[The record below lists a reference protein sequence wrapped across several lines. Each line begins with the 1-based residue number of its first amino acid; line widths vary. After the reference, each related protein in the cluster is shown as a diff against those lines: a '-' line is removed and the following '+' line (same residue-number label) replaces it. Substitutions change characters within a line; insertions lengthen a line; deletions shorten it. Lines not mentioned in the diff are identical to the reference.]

1 MLNKL
6 SKMMLGN
13 RENQVG
19 GITPWQDVGFLQ
31 KLGMGLGGADV
42 VGDYQKEFRE
52 AQDSQLKKQKEQKQQ
67 SMLLKLAQGNNP
79 EAMMRANANTPEG
92 LTKLAEYLQEQNKP
106 KDRKTIKGNDGFNYF
121 QDTGERVLPDMEA
134 PKDKPMSAIGK
145 VNQDIRNGVI
155 TREQGQAQIAKLNAI
170 SGMSLEVGEDGT
182 VRFGQGS
189 AANNMEQ
196 ATKNK
201 VEGKLLDSLEMGSR
215 VQSIK
220 DSFNPAFLEFK
231 NRAGNKWSAMKDFM
245 GVDLN
250 EDETKQLKGF
260 TVFRR
265 RAVSNMSRLLNEI
278 SGAAVSPDEYKRISK
293 TMPNA
298 GTDMFDGD
306 SPIEFKA
313 KMDDV
318 LKDVQNA
325 NMRYN
330 YALANGLNPMET
342 KIEIDAMP
350 DVFEE
355 RAILVEGEVSREMRG
370 ASDADIEA
378 ETRKRL
384 KAEFGI

>member
-1 MLNKL
+1 MSFLDNLAAGLSGFGAGVNDPSYALKAMAEKRKEDKKL
-6 SKMMLGN
+6 
-13 RENQVG
+13 E
-19 GITPWQDVGFLQ
+19 
-31 KLGMGLGGADV
+31 
-42 VGDYQKEFRE
+42 
-52 AQDSQLKKQKEQKQQ
+52 QQ

-92 LTKLAEYLQEQNKP
+92 LTKLAEYLQEQNEP

-170 SGMSLEVGEDGT
+170 SGMSIEVGEDGT

-189 AANNMEQ
+189 AANNMGT

-220 DSFNPAFLEFK
+220 DSFNPEFLEFK
-231 NRAGNKWSAMKDFM
+231 NRAGNKWAAMKDFM

-330 YALANGLNPMET
+330 YALANGLKPMET
-342 KIEIDAMP
+342 NIEIDAMP

>member
-1 MLNKL
+1 
-6 SKMMLGN
+6 MLGN

-67 SMLLKLAQGNNP
+67 SMLMKLAQGNNP
-79 EAMMRANANTPEG
+79 EEMMRANANTPEG
-92 LTKLAEYLQEQNKP
+92 LTKLAEYLQEQNEP

-155 TREQGQAQIAKLNAI
+155 TPEQGQAQIAKLNAI
-170 SGMSLEVGEDGT
+170 SGMSLEVGEDGA

-189 AANNMEQ
+189 AAKDMEQ

-201 VEGKLLDSLEMGSR
+201 VEGKLLDSFEMGSR

-220 DSFNPAFLEFK
+220 DSFNPEFLEFK
-231 NRAGNKWSAMKDFM
+231 NRAGNKWAAMKDFM
-245 GVDLN
+245 GVDLS
-250 EDETKQLKGF
+250 EEETKQLKGF

-265 RAVSNMSRLLNEI
+265 RAVSNMTRLLNEI
-278 SGAAVSPDEYKRISK
+278 SGAAVNQHEYKRISK

-330 YALANGLNPMET
+330 YALANGLKPMET
-342 KIEIDAMP
+342 NIEIDAMP

>member
-1 MLNKL
+1 MGILDSIKGAIFNDR
-6 SKMMLGN
+6 SGDIN
-13 RENQVG
+13 
-19 GITPWQDVGFLQ
+19 GITPMENLSALGRYGLHAQGQDAVASYQ
-31 KLGMGLGGADV
+31 KLLND
-42 VGDYQKEFRE
+42 
-52 AQDSQLKKQKEQKQQ
+52 QKQQ
-67 SMLLKLAQGNNP
+67 SMLMKLAEGNNP
-79 EAMMRANANTPEG
+79 EAMMRGMANTPDG
-92 LTKLAEYLQEQNKP
+92 LAKFAKFMQEQNKP

-134 PKDKPMSAIGK
+134 PQEKAVSAIGK

-155 TREQGQAQIAKLNAI
+155 TSEQGQAQIAKLNAI
-170 SGMSLEVGEDGT
+170 SGMSIEVGEDGT

-189 AANNMEQ
+189 AANNMGT

-220 DSFNPAFLEFK
+220 DSFNPEFLEFK
-231 NRAGNKWSAMKDFM
+231 NRAGNKWAAMKDFM

-265 RAVSNMSRLLNEI
+265 RAVSNMTRLLNEI
-278 SGAAVSPDEYKRISK
+278 SGAAVNQHEYKRISK

-330 YALANGLNPMET
+330 YALANGLKPMET
-342 KIEIDAMP
+342 NIEIDAMP

>member
-1 MLNKL
+1 
-6 SKMMLGN
+6 MLGN

-67 SMLLKLAQGNNP
+67 SMLMKLAQGNNP

-134 PKDKPMSAIGK
+134 PQEKAVSAIGK
-145 VNQDIRNGVI
+145 VQSDINKGLI
-155 TREQGQAQIAKLNAI
+155 TREQGEAQIAKLNAI
-170 SGMSLEVGEDGT
+170 SGMSLEVGEDGA

-220 DSFNPAFLEFK
+220 DSFNPEFLEFK
-231 NRAGNKWSAMKDFM
+231 NRAGNKWAAMKDFM

-330 YALANGLNPMET
+330 YALANGLKPMET
-342 KIEIDAMP
+342 NIEIDAMP

>member
-1 MLNKL
+1 MSFLDNLAAGLSGFGAGVNDPSYALKAMAEKRKEDKKL
-6 SKMMLGN
+6 
-13 RENQVG
+13 E
-19 GITPWQDVGFLQ
+19 
-31 KLGMGLGGADV
+31 
-42 VGDYQKEFRE
+42 
-52 AQDSQLKKQKEQKQQ
+52 QQ
-67 SMLLKLAQGNNP
+67 SMLLKLAQDNNP

-155 TREQGQAQIAKLNAI
+155 TPKQGQAQIAKLNAI
-170 SGMSLEVGEDGT
+170 SGMSLEVGEDGA

-189 AANNMEQ
+189 AAKDMEQ

-220 DSFNPAFLEFK
+220 DSFNPEFLEFK
-231 NRAGNKWSAMKDFM
+231 NRAGNKWAAMKDFM

-265 RAVSNMSRLLNEI
+265 RAVSNMTRLLNEI

-342 KIEIDAMP
+342 NIEIDAMP

>member
-1 MLNKL
+1 MGILDSIKGAIFNDR
-6 SKMMLGN
+6 SGDIN
-13 RENQVG
+13 
-19 GITPWQDVGFLQ
+19 GITPMENLSALGRYGLHAQGQDAVASYQ
-31 KLGMGLGGADV
+31 KLLND
-42 VGDYQKEFRE
+42 
-52 AQDSQLKKQKEQKQQ
+52 QKQQ
-67 SMLLKLAQGNNP
+67 SMLMKLAEGNNP
-79 EAMMRANANTPEG
+79 EAMMRGMANTPDG
-92 LTKLAEYLQEQNKP
+92 LAKFAKFMQEQNEP

-134 PKDKPMSAIGK
+134 PKEKPMSTIGK

-155 TREQGQAQIAKLNAI
+155 TPKQGQAQIAKLNAI

-182 VRFGQGS
+182 VRFGQGA
-189 AANNMEQ
+189 AANNMGT

-220 DSFNPAFLEFK
+220 DSFNPEFLEFK
-231 NRAGNKWSAMKDFM
+231 NRAGNKWAAMKDFM

-330 YALANGLNPMET
+330 YALANGLKPMET
-342 KIEIDAMP
+342 NIEIDAMP

>member
-1 MLNKL
+1 
-6 SKMMLGN
+6 
-13 RENQVG
+13 
-19 GITPWQDVGFLQ
+19 
-31 KLGMGLGGADV
+31 MG
-42 VGDYQKEFRE
+42 K
-52 AQDSQLKKQKEQKQQ
+52 
-67 SMLLKLAQGNNP
+67 
-79 EAMMRANANTPEG
+79 
-92 LTKLAEYLQEQNKP
+92 
-106 KDRKTIKGNDGFNYF
+106 
-121 QDTGERVLPDMEA
+121 
-134 PKDKPMSAIGK
+134 
-145 VNQDIRNGVI
+145 
-155 TREQGQAQIAKLNAI
+155 
-170 SGMSLEVGEDGT
+170 
-182 VRFGQGS
+182 
-189 AANNMEQ
+189 

-201 VEGKLLDSLEMGSR
+201 VEDKLLDSLEMGSR

-220 DSFNPAFLEFK
+220 DSFNPEFLEFK

-265 RAVSNMSRLLNEI
+265 RAVSNMTRLLNEI
-278 SGAAVSPDEYKRISK
+278 SGAAVNQHEYKRISK